1 MKTVIA
7 ALTLITSSLL
17 AKAQVSLLTG
27 PIVNP
32 ANGHSYYLTT
42 PTTWTN
48 AEAFARAMGGH
59 LATIRNSQEDSWIY
73 STFIHNPGVTD
84 TLWVGISDAAQ
95 EGNFVWASGETSAYR
110 NWAPGEPNNLS
121 NIEDYGRY
129 FQSYHAYAG
138 KWNDAPN
145 GAPSNGVIE
154 KLCTP
159 HRATATAQIA
169 AGAVVG
175 ATLTD
180 VGCGYTTAP
189 LVLIVGGGGSGASA
203 VAQVSNGVVT
213 SISISA
219 PGTGYTN
226 TPTVYI
232 YSPQGAQAGLLKAVK
247 PSLSDLLI
255 GINYQL
261 QVSSDLTNWTNEG
274 APFTATAPTMIYPQ
288 YWDVDNWR
296 QLFFRVQVAP

>member
-7 ALTLITSSLL
+7 TLTLITSSLL
-17 AKAQVSLLTG
+17 AGAQVSLLTG

-59 LATIRNSQEDSWIY
+59 LATVRNAQEDSWIY

-84 TLWVGISDAAQ
+84 TIWVGISDAAQ
-95 EGNFVWASGETSAYR
+95 EGNFVWAGGETSAYR

-129 FQSYHAYAG
+129 FQPYHAYAG

-145 GAPSNGVIE
+145 EAPSNGVIE
-154 KLCTP
+154 MICAP

-169 AGAVVG
+169 NGLVVD

-180 VGCGYTTAP
+180 VG
-189 LVLIVGGGGSGASA
+189 
-203 VAQVSNGVVT
+203 
-213 SISISA
+213 
-219 PGTGYTN
+219 
-226 TPTVYI
+226 
-232 YSPQGAQAGLLKAVK
+232 
-247 PSLSDLLI
+247 
-255 GINYQL
+255 
-261 QVSSDLTNWTNEG
+261 
-274 APFTATAPTMIYPQ
+274 
-288 YWDVDNWR
+288 
-296 QLFFRVQVAP
+296 